1 MQINNHNNQN
11 GNNKELKWLSIINK
25 FTKILSS
32 ISKLAKDACRSEIL
46 RISTA
51 TVAIVL
57 IALYIF
63 PKLLNTKG
71 LYFILEQKISTITH
85 ANFKI
90 NGEVKLAMLPRPS
103 ITIANANLDNYRYQ
117 SNICNL
123 KVNQLRIFLPFFHSE
138 NNHLSSIELKES
150 VFECYKENARPS
162 HIVTDNQNTTASKN
176 NLQPLDS
183 NQISA
188 KIFNIDSLGEIKF
201 GYDKFQIIIENGTAN
216 FYNEKLQNK
225 RIERINLKA
234 LENVNNIAL
243 DGEFGINGINHK
255 INTEVNFNNK
265 GSHFNISSEDY
276 NIELIGSLKGERAK
290 ISQAS
295 FDGKLS
301 FAVNNLKN
309 FYRSLF
315 YRDAIYSKLQSNNQ
329 PLNLNA
335 TVNVSNKTIKI
346 DQIIINSS
354 LINGSGNII
363 ADLNH
368 KTPAVDLNF
377 NLENLRLT
385 DIWSIEPVK
394 ITGNQLSTAN
404 KEAITSPVTS
414 LATNTINE
422 GDEGEQEETID
433 STVNNLNSTN
443 SNFANNKMAVEK
455 NNSATANSVNDN
467 GQKDRN
473 NTNQAQPEIN
483 AEQNKDHPETDN
495 YSFLNQYR
503 EKKFA
508 YHDYMLEINK
518 IAKRNNNKKSFDL
531 AADITIKNIT
541 YFNSVI
547 KDFEIYFTVSPN
559 SELSILPMTF
569 KIPGDGL
576 VRFIGFLD
584 NKQISPVLVG
594 NLDSFGNDFGS
605 LLNLLQIDSKIFNKN
620 ILKKYQLSSGLLML
634 PDSAVL
640 DNFYLSLNDNQLN
653 LIGEI
658 KLDHTNINKKLIADL
673 KIDNF
678 DYQEHLSTIDYRNYI
693 APGKLLKKLIWLNE
707 IGTSYDLKLSFEKM
721 LINQNLFT
729 NSKLNLILGN
739 GQLGL
744 RQLNLQNDQYN
755 ILGDMIIDISKKQ
768 PELNIDF
775 KANEINIEKLLTA
788 DYQSTATST
797 SKSETAEKD
806 NIFKEQSLLANN
818 NEDTEKN
825 QETDSNLLDKFLSF
839 ASLDGFSG
847 KVEIAIEKMPLK
859 DLLVEN
865 FITSGQLKEG
875 VIDIKNISFKAFDGL
890 FSYKGSVGMRFQ
902 KSISGNIEGKKAN
915 IGKIIGHFSGNDNI
929 DGIANLSTSISFSA
943 SNIQEFKKD
952 LNVNVKFNAIKPVVK
967 GYGLNRIINAVA
979 NYKQNYQ
986 ILQNI
991 DQTLFDTNQYT
1002 SFKNADG
1009 HIIINKEEAK
1019 FRFNLANT
1027 GVSGIFS
1034 GKQNINNNSM
1044 TAVANMIF
1052 FTGSKNKLVPIN
1064 LATSIAV
1071 NSKGETKLNG
1081 NYNQIYQYLNIVP
1094 AEQNKSGATDINT
1107 NISNIAIE

>member
-1 MQINNHNNQN
+1 MGQEVQINNQN
-11 GNNKELKWLSIINK
+11 LNNKEIKWLLIINK

-32 ISKLAKDACRSEIL
+32 ISQLAKDTCRSEII

-51 TVAIVL
+51 IVALIF
-57 IALYIF
+57 IALYAF

-90 NGEVKLAMLPRPS
+90 NGEVKLAMLPRPN
-103 ITIANANLDNYRYQ
+103 ITINKANLDNYRYQ
-117 SNICNL
+117 GNICNL
-123 KVNQLRIFLPFFHSE
+123 KADQLKIFLPFFHSE
-138 NNHLSSIELKES
+138 TSHLHSIQLKES
-150 VFECYKENARPS
+150 AFECYKENAKPS
-162 HIVTDNQNTTASKN
+162 HIINDSQDDTTNKK

-188 KIFNIDSLGEIKF
+188 KIFNINSLDEIKF

-234 LENVNNIAL
+234 LENINNIVL
-243 DGEFGINGINHK
+243 GGEFDINGINHK
-255 INTEVNFNNK
+255 INTVVNFNNK
-265 GSHFNISSEDY
+265 DSRFSISSEDY
-276 NIELIGSLKGERAK
+276 NIELIGNLKGERAK

-295 FDGKLS
+295 FDGKVS
-301 FAVNNLKN
+301 FAVNSLKN

-315 YRDAIYSKLQSNNQ
+315 YRDTIYSKLQSNNQ

-335 TVNVSNKTIKI
+335 TVKVSNKTIKV
-346 DQIIINSS
+346 DQILINSN

-363 ADLNH
+363 VDLNY
-368 KTPAVDLNF
+368 KTPAIDLNF
-377 NLENLRLT
+377 SLENLRLT

-394 ITGNQLSTAN
+394 LIGSQLSAKDKETA
-404 KEAITSPVTS
+404 TSPTDS
-414 LATNTINE
+414 PIKE
-422 GDEGEQEETID
+422 GDEGDEAEQEKTSD
-433 STVNNLNSTN
+433 STTNNINLANSTLT
-443 SNFANNKMAVEK
+443 NNNIAVEK
-455 NNSATANSVNDN
+455 NNSANSSSQN
-467 GQKDRN
+467 DRN
-473 NTNQAQPEIN
+473 DTKQEKSEIKL
-483 AEQNKDHPETDN
+483 EQNKGDNLETDN
-495 YSFLNQYR
+495 YSFPNQYR

-518 IAKRNNNKKSFDL
+518 IAKKNNYKKSFDL
-531 AADITIKNIT
+531 TADITIKNIT
-541 YFNSVI
+541 YFNSTI

-640 DNFYLSLNDNQLN
+640 DNFYLSLNDSQLN

-678 DYQEHLSTIDYRNYI
+678 DYQEHLSALDYQSYI

-707 IGTSYDLKLSFEKM
+707 VGTSYDLKLSFEKM
-721 LINQNLFT
+721 SINQNLFV
-729 NSKLNLILGN
+729 NSKLNLIFGN

-744 RQLNLQNDQYN
+744 RQFNLENDQYN

-768 PELNIDF
+768 PELNINL
-775 KANEINIEKLLTA
+775 KANEIDIEKLL
-788 DYQSTATST
+788 
-797 SKSETAEKD
+797 TAEKD
-806 NIFKEQSLLANN
+806 NIFKDQSQPVNN

-825 QETDSNLLDKFLSF
+825 KENNSNLSDKILSF
-839 ASLDGFSG
+839 TSLDGFSG
-847 KVEIAIEKMPLK
+847 KIDIEIEKMPLK

-865 FITSGQLKEG
+865 FIASGQLKGG
-875 VIDIKNISFKAFDGL
+875 VIDIKNMDFRAFDGL

-915 IGKIIGHFSGNDNI
+915 IGKMIIHFSGNNNLDA
-929 DGIANLSTSISFSA
+929 IANLSTSISFSA
-943 SNIQEFKKD
+943 SNIKEFKKD
-952 LNVNVKFNAIKPVVK
+952 LSANIKFNAIKPVVK
-967 GYGLNRIINAVA
+967 GYGLNKIINSVA
-979 NYKQNYQ
+979 NYQQNYP

-991 DQTLFDTNQYT
+991 DKTLFDTNQYT

-1009 HIIINKEEAK
+1009 HITIKKEEAK

-1034 GKQNINNNSM
+1034 GKQNINNNTM
-1044 TAVANMIF
+1044 GAVANIIF

-1064 LATSIAV
+1064 LATSITV
-1071 NSKGETKLNG
+1071 NSKGAVSLNG
-1081 NYNQIYQYLNIVP
+1081 NYNQIYQYLNITP
-1094 AEQNKSGATDINT
+1094 AKENKSGTTDIDA

>member
-1 MQINNHNNQN
+1 MGQEVQINNQNHND
-11 GNNKELKWLSIINK
+11 KEVKWLSIINK

-32 ISKLAKDACRSEIL
+32 ISQLVKDGYRSEIV
-46 RISTA
+46 RISA
-51 TVAIVL
+51 VIVSLIL
-57 IALYIF
+57 IALYTF

-71 LYFILEQKISTITH
+71 LHFILEQKISTITH

-90 NGEVKLAMLPRPS
+90 NGEVKLAMLPRPN
-103 ITIANANLDNYRYQ
+103 ITITNANLDNYRYQ

-123 KVNQLRIFLPFFHSE
+123 KVNHLKIFLPFFHSE
-138 NNHLSSIELKES
+138 TNHLDSIQLKES
-150 VFECYKENARPS
+150 AFECYKENAKPS
-162 HIVTDNQNTTASKN
+162 HIITANENNTANKN

-188 KIFNIDSLGEIKF
+188 KIFNINSLDEIKL
-201 GYDKFQIIIENGTAN
+201 GYDKFKIIIENGTAN

-225 RIERINLKA
+225 KIERINLKA
-234 LENVNNIAL
+234 LENINNIVL
-243 DGEFGINGINHK
+243 GGEFDINGINHK
-255 INTEVNFNNK
+255 INTVVNFNNK
-265 GSHFNISSEDY
+265 GSSFNISSEDY
-276 NIELIGSLKGERAK
+276 NIELIGDLKGERAK

-295 FDGKLS
+295 FDGKAS

-315 YRDAIYSKLQSNNQ
+315 YRDTIYNKLQSNNQ

-335 TVNVSNKTIKI
+335 TVKVNNKTIKI
-346 DQIIINSS
+346 DQILVNSS

-363 ADLNH
+363 VDFNY
-368 KTPAVDLNF
+368 KTPAIDLNF
-377 NLENLRLT
+377 SLENLRLT

-394 ITGNQLSTAN
+394 LIGSQLST
-404 KEAITSPVTS
+404 KDREAPTS
-414 LATNTINE
+414 NTASPINE
-422 GDEGEQEETID
+422 GDEGEQEKPSN
-433 STVNNLNSTN
+433 STANNLNLANSTL
-443 SNFANNKMAVEK
+443 ANNDKAVAT
-455 NNSATANSVNDN
+455 NNSANNNSQNNQNDA
-467 GQKDRN
+467 
-473 NTNQAQPEIN
+473 NQAKPETK
-483 AEQNKDHPETDN
+483 AEQNKDHNPETDN
-495 YSFLNQYR
+495 YSFLNEYR

-518 IAKRNNNKKSFDL
+518 IAKKNNHKKSFDL
-531 AADITIKNIT
+531 TADITIKNIT
-541 YFNSVI
+541 YFNAAI
-547 KDFEIYFTVSPN
+547 KDFEIYFTLSPN

-584 NKQISPVLVG
+584 NKQVSPVLVG

-640 DNFYLSLNDNQLN
+640 DNFYLSLNDSQLN

-658 KLDHTNINKKLIADL
+658 KLDHTNSNKKLIADL

-678 DYQEHLSTIDYRNYI
+678 DYQEHLSALDYQSYT

-707 IGTSYDLKLSFEKM
+707 VETSYDLKLSFEKM
-721 LINQNLFT
+721 LFNQNLFV
-729 NSKLNLILGN
+729 NSKLNLIFGN

-744 RQLNLQNDQYN
+744 RQFNLQNDQYN
-755 ILGDMIIDISKKQ
+755 VFGDMIIDISKKQ
-768 PELNIDF
+768 PELSINV
-775 KANEINIEKLLTA
+775 KANEIDVGKLLTA
-788 DYQSTATST
+788 DYQPLSVD
-797 SKSETAEKD
+797 KSETAEKN
-806 NIFKEQSLLANN
+806 NIFKEQSQLVGS
-818 NEDTEKN
+818 NEDAEKN
-825 QETDSNLLDKFLSF
+825 KESNNDLLDKVLSF

-847 KVEIAIEKMPLK
+847 KIDIAIEKMFLK
-859 DLLVEN
+859 DLLIEN

-875 VIDIKNISFKAFDGL
+875 VVDIKNMGFKAFDGL
-890 FSYKGSVGMRFQ
+890 FTYNGSVGMRFQ

-915 IGKIIGHFSGNDNI
+915 IGKMISHFSGNNNI
-929 DGIANLSTSISFSA
+929 DAIANLSTSISFSA
-943 SNIQEFKKD
+943 SNVKEFKKD
-952 LNVNVKFNAIKPVVK
+952 LNVNVKFNAVKPVVK
-967 GYGLNRIINAVA
+967 GYGLNKIINAVA
-979 NYKQNYQ
+979 NSQQNYQ

-991 DQTLFDTNQYT
+991 DDTLFDTNQYT

-1034 GKQNINNNSM
+1034 GKQNINNDTM
-1044 TAVANMIF
+1044 GAVANIIF
-1052 FTGSKNKLVPIN
+1052 FTGAKNKLVPIN

-1071 NSKGETKLNG
+1071 NNKGTITLNG
-1081 NYNQIYQYLNIVP
+1081 NYNQIYQYLNITP
-1094 AEQNKSGATDINT
+1094 AKGKSGTADVDA
-1107 NISNIAIE
+1107 NISNIAIQ

>member
-1 MQINNHNNQN
+1 M
-11 GNNKELKWLSIINK
+11 
-25 FTKILSS
+25 
-32 ISKLAKDACRSEIL
+32 AKDTCRSEL
-46 RISTA
+46 VRIS
-51 TVAIVL
+51 VAIVAL
-57 IALYIF
+57 IFITLYAF

-90 NGEVKLAMLPRPS
+90 NGEVKLAMLPRPN
-103 ITIANANLDNYRYQ
+103 ITITNANLDNYRYQ

-123 KVNQLRIFLPFFHSE
+123 KVDQLKVFLPFFHSE
-138 NNHLSSIELKES
+138 NNHLQSIHLKDLA
-150 VFECYKENARPS
+150 FECYKENAKPS
-162 HIVTDNQNTTASKN
+162 HIITENENNTTNKK

-188 KIFNIDSLGEIKF
+188 KIFNINSLDEIKL

-225 RIERINLKA
+225 KIERINLKA
-234 LENVNNIAL
+234 LENIKNIVL
-243 DGEFGINGINHK
+243 GGEFDINGINHK
-255 INTEVNFNNK
+255 INTVVNFNNQ
-265 GSHFNISSEDY
+265 GSRFSISSEDY
-276 NIELIGSLKGERAK
+276 NIELLGNLKGERAK

-295 FDGKLS
+295 FDGKIS

-315 YRDAIYSKLQSNNQ
+315 YRDTIYGKLQSNNQ

-335 TVNVSNKTIKI
+335 TVKVSDKTIKI
-346 DQIIINSS
+346 DQILINSN

-363 ADLNH
+363 VDLNY
-368 KTPAVDLNF
+368 KTPAIDLNF
-377 NLENLRLT
+377 SLENLRLT

-394 ITGNQLSTAN
+394 LIGSQLSTKDKGAV
-404 KEAITSPVTS
+404 ASP
-414 LATNTINE
+414 IKE
-422 GDEGEQEETID
+422 GDEGDEDQQEKA
-433 STVNNLNSTN
+433 SNST
-443 SNFANNKMAVEK
+443 ANNINLANSTFTNNYTAVEK
-455 NNSATANSVNDN
+455 NNDANDN
-467 GQKDRN
+467 SQNNRN
-473 NTNQAQPEIN
+473 DTNQEKSEIKPE
-483 AEQNKDHPETDN
+483 QKKDYNPETDN
-495 YSFLNQYR
+495 YSFLNEYR

-508 YHDYMLEINK
+508 YHDHMLEINK
-518 IAKRNNNKKSFDL
+518 IAKKNNYKKSFDL
-531 AADITIKNIT
+531 TADITIKNIT
-541 YFNSVI
+541 YFNSTI

-584 NKQISPVLVG
+584 NKQISPVLIG

-605 LLNLLQIDSKIFNKN
+605 LLNLLQIDSKIFHKN

-640 DNFYLSLNDNQLN
+640 DNFYLSLNDSQLN

-678 DYQEHLSTIDYRNYI
+678 DYQEHLSALDYQSYI
-693 APGKLLKKLIWLNE
+693 ASGKLLKKLIWLNE
-707 IGTSYDLKLSFEKM
+707 VGTSYDLKLSFEKM
-721 LINQNLFT
+721 LINQNLFV
-729 NSKLNLILGN
+729 NSKLNLIFGN

-744 RQLNLQNDQYN
+744 RQFNLQNDQYN

-775 KANEINIEKLLTA
+775 KANEIDIEQLLTA
-788 DYQSTATST
+788 NQSVPVD
-797 SKSETAEKD
+797 KSETAEKD
-806 NIFKEQSLLANN
+806 SIFKDRSQLVNN

-825 QETDSNLLDKFLSF
+825 KESNNDLADKILSF
-839 ASLDGFSG
+839 TSLDGFSG
-847 KVEIAIEKMPLK
+847 KIEIAIDKILLK

-865 FITSGQLKEG
+865 FITSGQLKGG
-875 VIDIKNISFKAFDGL
+875 VIDIKNMGFKAFDGI

-902 KSISGNIEGKKAN
+902 KSISGNIEGKRAN
-915 IGKIIGHFSGNDNI
+915 IGKMISHFSDNNNI
-929 DGIANLSTSISFSA
+929 DAIANLSASISFSA
-943 SNIQEFKKD
+943 SNVKEFKKD

-967 GYGLNRIINAVA
+967 GYGLNKIINAVA
-979 NYKQNYQ
+979 NYQENYQ
-986 ILQNI
+986 ILKNI
-991 DQTLFDTNQYT
+991 DDTLFDTNQYT

-1044 TAVANMIF
+1044 GAVANIIF
-1052 FTGSKNKLVPIN
+1052 FTGGKNKLVPIN
-1064 LATSIAV
+1064 LATSIV
-1071 NSKGETKLNG
+1071 VSSKGAISRNG
-1081 NYNQIYQYLNIVP
+1081 NYNQIYQYLKITP
-1094 AEQNKSGATDINT
+1094 TEENKSETTGIDA